1 MADFARYLP
10 LSQRPDVDESGV
22 SNDWRALTAE
32 RIEGLVARAA
42 SPSPADR
49 ALLAQ
54 LATRLSGT
62 RFGRFAR
69 TVGISD
75 YPEAEREEDAEAALA
90 TLREVAAARRRGAG
104 PHGIAELVDVVRTEA
119 RCHSLGPVPALEPM
133 VAGSVALFALTRAP
147 LSVRAAVADR
157 TLVPV
162 DAPWRLGH
170 GPELR
175 TRTADILDFLLDAG
189 PVPPAVPSPA
199 DGAE

>member
-10 LSQRPDVDESGV
+10 LSQRPDVDESAV

-32 RIEGLVARAA
+32 RIEGLVARAS

-49 ALLAQ
+49 SLLAQ
-54 LATRLSGT
+54 LAVRLSGT
-62 RFGRFAR
+62 RLGRLAR
-69 TVGISD
+69 TVGIGD
-75 YPEAEREEDAEAALA
+75 DPDQEGADDAEATLA
-90 TLREVAAARRRGAG
+90 TLREVAAARRRGSG
-104 PHGIAELVDVVRTEA
+104 PRGIAELVDVVRTEA

-157 TLVPV
+157 SLVPV

-170 GPELR
+170 GQELR

-189 PVPPAVPSPA
+189 PVPPPV
-199 DGAE
+199 DD